1 MNTMLLRATSIGIL
15 VALFGLLLPAASPI
29 KADTLYTNLGSGY
42 SSSDGFAVGYFSPG
56 DPDEVVA
63 SPFVASETATLT
75 DAQLVLS
82 VFSGS
87 PSVNVYIES
96 DVAGT
101 PGTILDTLTQTETLG
116 NAFSLVE
123 FTCST
128 CSTLTAGTEYFLV
141 AQNPVAGS
149 TANWSL
155 ANGAIGTLN
164 SNEIGSATGPWQ
176 EDPDNYVPAFEVD
189 GGVNGTVPEP
199 SSIFLLGIGLL
210 GILAVGGSRL
220 KRSSPA
226 A

>member
-1 MNTMLLRATSIGIL
+1 MNKILLRATNIGIL
-15 VALFGLLLPAASPI
+15 VALFGLLLAAALPI

-42 SSSDGFAVGYFSPG
+42 NSSDGYAVGYYSAG
-56 DPDEVVA
+56 DPDEVIA
-63 SPFVASETATLT
+63 NPFVASETGTLT
-75 DAQLVLS
+75 DALLPLA

-87 PSVNVYIES
+87 PSVTVYIES
-96 DVAGT
+96 DVSGA
-101 PGTILDTLTQTETLG
+101 PGAILDTLTPTETLG

-141 AQNPVAGS
+141 ALNPVAGS
-149 TANWSL
+149 EANWAL
-155 ANGAIGTLN
+155 LNGVVGTLD

-176 EDPDNYVPAFEVD
+176 EDPDDYISGFEVD

-210 GILAVGGSRL
+210 GILAVGGSKLR
-220 KRSSPA
+220 RSSRA
-226 A
+226 V